1 MIADIEVVTPPDV
14 EPVELTEGIQQARG
28 IVAGQEDLFT
38 RKLIAAREMG
48 EKYTRRSFISQTLA
62 VWLDRWDGVGVIELP
77 RGNVQ
82 EVVSVT
88 TYDDY
93 NQPTVADSD
102 IYYLLSGNTLLFNS
116 WLPYYRP
123 SRGIKVLIKSGYGD
137 DPEDVPAL
145 IREGILEY
153 AVFLYENRLGE
164 APEAKY
170 AAMAQKNGIPSGVA
184 DKWDQFK
191 IRMT

>member
-1 MIADIEVVTPPDV
+1 MVVDIEVVTPPAV
-14 EPVELTEGIQQARG
+14 EPVDLAEGIQQARG

-38 RKLIAAREMG
+38 RKLVAAREMG
-48 EKYTRRSFISQTLA
+48 EKHTRRSFITQTLA
-62 VWLDRWDGVGVIELP
+62 VWFDRWDGVGIMELP
-77 RGNVQ
+77 RGKVQ

-93 NQPTVADSD
+93 NQATVADPS
-102 IYYLLSGNTLLFNS
+102 IYLLAADTLIFNE

-164 APEAKY
+164 APEVKY
-170 AAMAQKNGIPSGVA
+170 QAMARKNGLPSGVA
-184 DKWDQFK
+184 DKWDPFV